1 MNSIKPA
8 PNQISELSDSSNRI
22 INQEDLYQFWSTIPC
37 CKKIYVP
44 NSSIIGQEVR
54 SSILKMLREGI
65 NDQITTDE
73 APKKRYALNVADL
86 LKYVNE
92 SVTAPPDK
100 DSFSKQNIYFHIKAL
115 KDAKLV
121 REIGQ
126 IRKGRHSVTYY
137 GRTARMFL
145 ITDTDPQEET
155 PLKGECCAK
164 DKPIVDLVKE
174 LNPERNIKE
183 IEDIFTKYRNEHNQK
198 SDMIVAWI
206 EKHEKLLTTMN
217 ADIIKIYTFLV
228 KLCTNEIPAAKEIT
242 TLFKI
247 HP

>member
-1 MNSIKPA
+1 MNSIEQT

-22 INQEDLYQFWSTIPC
+22 ITQDDLYKFWSTIPC

-54 SSILKMLREGI
+54 SSILKILREGI
-65 NDQITTDE
+65 DDQRNENE

-155 PLKGECCAK
+155 PLNGECCTK
-164 DKPIVDLVKE
+164 DKPILE
-174 LNPERNIKE
+174 L
-183 IEDIFTKYRNEHNQK
+183 QQL
-198 SDMIVAWI
+198 
-206 EKHEKLLTTMN
+206 KLRAN
-217 ADIIKIYTFLV
+217 
-228 KLCTNEIPAAKEIT
+228 
-242 TLFKI
+242 
-247 HP
+247 